1 MKTSKIEKAEN
12 RKNAIE
18 YLRTILTPGTTVY
31 TLCLSVSSS
40 GMSRKISCY
49 VVNNGRIQNISGYV
63 GNAIDY
69 NRDYKTGA
77 LKVSGCGM
85 DMGFHVVYSLGR
97 ALYPEGFKLSEN
109 QYGRNGDKSG
119 YDKDGGYSLNQSWL

>member
-1 MKTSKIEKAEN
+1 MKTSKIEKEQK
-12 RKNAIE
+12 RKEAIE
-18 YLRTILTPGTTVY
+18 YLRSILTPGTTVY
-31 TLCLSVSSS
+31 TSYLSVSNS

-69 NRDYKTGA
+69 RRDDKTGA
-77 LKVSGCGM
+77 LKVGGCGM

-97 ALYPEGFKLSEN
+97 SLFPKGFKLAAN

-119 YDKDGGYSLNQSWL
+119 FDKDGGYSLNQQWI